1 MDYSFSITSS
11 TYVEIASL
19 WMRGR
24 GQRMID
30 GQVMLPGVYQS
41 ITLSNSRIH
50 ARVLKSGCKD
60 RKCLI
65 EFHVNLVMTR
75 EENILCIG

>member
-1 MDYSFSITSS
+1 MDYNFSITGS
-11 TYVEIASL
+11 TYIEIASL

-50 ARVLKSGCKD
+50 ARVLKSLFSVLWLPVEHDATTDHLAEGRD
-60 RKCLI
+60 
-65 EFHVNLVMTR
+65 
-75 EENILCIG
+75 